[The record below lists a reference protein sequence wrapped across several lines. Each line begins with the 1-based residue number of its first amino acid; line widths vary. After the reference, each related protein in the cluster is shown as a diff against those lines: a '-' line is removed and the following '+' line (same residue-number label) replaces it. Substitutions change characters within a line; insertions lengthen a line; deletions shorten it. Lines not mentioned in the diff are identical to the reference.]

1 MKKLLLISLLAFN
14 ANAEFTKEE
23 EGLCKRLESVSAV
36 VMQSRQEGIP
46 MSEMIELAKGNATII
61 SVIEDA
67 FNEPRWSSSETIT
80 RAIQD
85 FSNESYKLC
94 YEAFKD

>member
-23 EGLCKRLESVSAV
+23 DSLCKSLERMSAV
-36 VMQSRQEGIP
+36 IMQSRQEGTP
-46 MSEMIELAKGNATII
+46 MSEMIERAKGNATII

-67 FNEPRWSSSETIT
+67 FNEPRWSSPSMIARTVEE
-80 RAIQD
+80 
-85 FSNESYKLC
+85 FSNESYKIC